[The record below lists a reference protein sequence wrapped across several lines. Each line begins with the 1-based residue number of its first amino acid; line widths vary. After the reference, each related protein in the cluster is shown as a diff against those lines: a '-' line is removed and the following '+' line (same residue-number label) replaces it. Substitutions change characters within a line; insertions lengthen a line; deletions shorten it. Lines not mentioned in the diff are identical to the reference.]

1 MSVDLDEPLLQTE
14 AEADEDDEQS
24 TALGA
29 ALGMIKC
36 AIGAGTFALP
46 FAFHSAGILL
56 SVVCTL
62 LLGAL
67 SVYTIIILE
76 RAERAVSPDGGDLSY
91 PAVARL
97 AFPGAVCRGVN
108 VAEAACLAGVVA
120 TCFGVCAAYI
130 DFCAGVLPP
139 IFLRYCGGHA
149 GAPVFAAAI
158 SPIVFLLSLIESAK
172 TLSFT
177 SMLGNVAVVA
187 GIVGV
192 VGGGAGKREA
202 GVGPLARPAGVPTFF
217 GSTVFLFAIHIV
229 VLPIAH
235 GMRPK
240 RASSSASSSR
250 KAPPKA
256 TFAAAAFWAFFVI
269 AVVNAAFAASSA
281 VLFDRGHCH
290 PSDPELPDGYAG
302 PCPNVLSNFATTSV
316 ALDVVILFFCV
327 NIVLTT
333 PLILLAP
340 RAILEPPLL
349 DWARA
354 RGLPPRAVKVAYRL
368 LTVGLVLAVALGVP
382 DFSDMVDLVGGVCNS
397 LMGFVIPPLLHLKV
411 SEKPSRASKAA
422 HLAISLFGVV
432 AMVYTTYTT
441 ATKLARS

>member
-240 RASSSASSSR
+240 RPAA
-250 KAPPKA
+250 KAPNT
-256 TFAAAAFWAFFVI
+256 TFATAACWAFAVI
-269 AVVNAAFAASSA
+269 AVVNAVFAGTSA
-281 VLFDRGHCH
+281 VLFYRGHCH
-290 PSDPELPDGYAG
+290 PSDPDLPDGYKG
-302 PCPNVLSNFATTSV
+302 PCPNVLSNFATTSI
-316 ALDVVILFFCV
+316 ALDVVILFFCA

-340 RAILEPPLL
+340 RAILEPPLV

-354 RGLPPRAVKVAYRL
+354 RGLPARPVRVAYRFA
-368 LTVGLVLAVALGVP
+368 TVALVLAVALGVP

-411 SEKPSRASKAA
+411 SEKPSATSKVA
-422 HLAISLFGVV
+422 HVAISVFGVV

-441 ATKLARS
+441 AAKLARS

>member
-1 MSVDLDEPLLQTE
+1 MASVGELDEPLLLDSE
-14 AEADEDDEQS
+14 DPEADDESS
-24 TALGA
+24 TAFGA

-46 FAFHSAGILL
+46 FAFHEAGVGLAA
-56 SVVCTL
+56 VCTL
-62 LLGAL
+62 ALGAL
-67 SVYTIIILE
+67 SVYTIVLLE
-76 RAERAVSPDGGDLSY
+76 RAERAVAPAGANLSY
-91 PAVARL
+91 PAVAAR
-97 AFPGAVCRGVN
+97 AFPGAVVGGVN
-108 VAEAACLAGVVA
+108 AAEAACLAGVVC
-120 TCFGVCAAYI
+120 TCFGVCAAYV

-139 IFLRYCGGHA
+139 IVSRYVGGTA

-158 SPIVFLLSLIESAK
+158 SPVVFLLALIDSAK

-177 SMLGNVAVVA
+177 SMLGNVAVAA
-187 GIVGV
+187 GIFGV

-202 GVGPLARPAGVPTFF
+202 GVGPLAKPAGVPSFF

-240 RASSSASSSR
+240 RPAA
-250 KAPPKA
+250 KAPTT
-256 TFAAAAFWAFFVI
+256 TFATAACWAFAVI
-269 AVVNAAFAASSA
+269 AFVNAVFAGTSA
-281 VLFDRGHCH
+281 VLFYRGHCH
-290 PSDPELPDGYAG
+290 PSDPDLGHDYKG

-316 ALDVVILFFCV
+316 ALDVVILFFCA

-340 RAILEPPLL
+340 RAILEPPLV

-354 RGLPPRAVKVAYRL
+354 RGLPARPVKVAYRFA
-368 LTVGLVLAVALGVP
+368 TVALVLAVALGVP

-411 SEKPSRASKAA
+411 SEKPSATSKVA
-422 HLAISLFGVV
+422 HGAISVFGVV

-441 ATKLARS
+441 VAKLARS